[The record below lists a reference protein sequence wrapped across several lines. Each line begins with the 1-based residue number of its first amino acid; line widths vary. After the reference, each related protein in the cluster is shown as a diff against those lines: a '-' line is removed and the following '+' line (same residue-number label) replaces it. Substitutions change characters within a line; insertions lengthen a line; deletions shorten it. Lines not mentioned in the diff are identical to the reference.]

1 LEAGRPAQDVRS
13 GTIAGIIDGMPGSEA
28 SPVFVGRDAELE
40 FLERALDVAVGGA
53 TGTVLV
59 GAESGVGKSR
69 LISQFAAKARDRAL
83 VLAGGCVEVGTAL
96 PYAPVTALL
105 RMLVR
110 SRGAGE
116 VAALL
121 PGNQVAE
128 LSVLLPEF
136 GEQPSGG
143 HKQVGQPL
151 LEPGLIGQ
159 AIGGPPT
166 RGRGW
171 TSAPRR
177 TSARRAAPTRDGG
190 PPRRTPPSG
199 KRGSRPG

>member
-1 LEAGRPAQDVRS
+1 MEAGRPAQDVRS

-121 PGNQVAE
+121 SDRSHIAQGFKSSSFFCGMGFVSNSTPGAGSQLPTLPAKGSE
-128 LSVLLPEF
+128 TLL
-136 GEQPSGG
+136 GANG
-143 HKQVGQPL
+143 
-151 LEPGLIGQ
+151 
-159 AIGGPPT
+159 
-166 RGRGW
+166 
-171 TSAPRR
+171 
-177 TSARRAAPTRDGG
+177 
-190 PPRRTPPSG
+190 
-199 KRGSRPG
+199 